1 MMVVL
6 QLMLWRVL
14 ELVAQV
20 VLVALSHHLLLW
32 LFFLLFRV
40 MVAVVVSLVQVVVV
54 GQFHQGVVVGMFVGV
69 VELGVVDVGI
79 LLPPFQTLV
88 AHFSQIHRPLRCVGE
103 CLDGCCGDMLV
114 KNVNVL
120 VV

>member
-54 GQFHQGVVVGMFVGV
+54 EQIRQVVVAHEVVGV
-69 VELGVVDVGI
+69 VELVVVGFEI
-79 LLPPFQTLV
+79 LLLLFRTV
-88 AHFSQIHRPLRCVGE
+88 VEHFSPSHRQ
-103 CLDGCCGDMLV
+103 
-114 KNVNVL
+114 
-120 VV
+120 